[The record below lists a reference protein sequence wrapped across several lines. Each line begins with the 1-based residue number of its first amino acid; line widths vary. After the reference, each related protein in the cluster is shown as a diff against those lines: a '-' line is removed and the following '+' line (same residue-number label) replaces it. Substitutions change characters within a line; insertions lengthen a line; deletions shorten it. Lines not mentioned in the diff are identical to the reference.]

1 MPTYLDLERWNR
13 RAHFELF
20 RGYDH
25 PFFNLCAPLE
35 VTALR
40 AVTGGDTGRSFFLS
54 ALWLSLAAANAVEPF
69 RYRLRG
75 DRVLVHEVIHGS
87 GTILRPDGTFG
98 FAYLDFDPDFGRF
111 HQRAATEVERV
122 RASRE
127 VEPAAGRDDLIHYSA
142 IPWVAFT
149 SFAHARHLAEGD
161 SVPKIVF
168 GKVYPDGA
176 AEKMP
181 VSVELHHALAD
192 GLDAGRFFE
201 ALAAAF
207 SAPSLSGGPFHLPS
221 PRA

>member
-35 VTALR
+35 VSALR
-40 AVTGGDTGRSFFLS
+40 AATGGETGRSFFLA
-54 ALWLSLAAANAVEPF
+54 ALWLSLVAANGIEPF

-75 DRVLVHEVIHGS
+75 ERVLVHDVIHGS

-98 FAYLDFDPDFGRF
+98 FAYFELDPRFRRF
-111 HQRAATEVERV
+111 HERAGREVERV
-122 RASRE
+122 RAGRE
-127 VEPAAGRDDLIHYSA
+127 VEPAAGRDDLIHYSV

-149 SFAHARHLAEGD
+149 SFAHARHLGGGD

-176 AEKMP
+176 GERMP
-181 VSVELHHALAD
+181 VSVEVHHALAD

-201 ALAAAF
+201 RLAAGFA
-207 SAPSLSGGPFHLPS
+207 APELD
-221 PRA
+221 

>member
-1 MPTYLDLERWNR
+1 MPTYLDLERWPR
-13 RAHFELF
+13 RAHFDLF

-25 PFFNLCAPLE
+25 PFFNLCAPVE

-40 AVTGGDTGRSFFLS
+40 AATGGAGGRSFFLA
-54 ALWLSLAAANAVEPF
+54 ALWLSLAAANAIEPF

-98 FAYLDFDPDFGRF
+98 FAYFDFDPAYGRF
-111 HQRAATEVERV
+111 HERAAREVERV
-122 RASRE
+122 RASTAL
-127 VEPAAGRDDLIHYSA
+127 EPIAERDDLIHYSV

-149 SFAHARHLAEGD
+149 SFAHARHLAADD

-168 GKVYPDGA
+168 GKVYPDGGG
-176 AEKMP
+176 ERMP
-181 VSVELHHALAD
+181 VSVEVHHALAD

-201 ALAAAF
+201 RLAERFAA
-207 SAPSLSGGPFHLPS
+207 PDLD
-221 PRA
+221 

>member
-35 VTALR
+35 VGALR
-40 AVTGGDTGRSFFLS
+40 AATGGESGRSFFLA
-54 ALWLSLAAANAVEPF
+54 ALWLSLVTANEIEPF

-75 DRVLVHEVIHGS
+75 ERVLVHDVLHGS

-98 FAYLDFDPDFGRF
+98 FAYFEFDPGFGRF
-111 HQRAATEVERV
+111 HERAAREVERV
-122 RASRE
+122 RASRA
-127 VEPAAGRDDLIHYSA
+127 VEPAAGRDDLIHYSV

-149 SFAHARHLAEGD
+149 SFAHARHLACGE

-168 GKVYPDGA
+168 GKVYPDAGG
-176 AEKMP
+176 ERMP

-192 GLDAGRFFE
+192 GLDAGRFYE
-201 ALAAAF
+201 RLAARFA
-207 SAPSLSGGPFHLPS
+207 APDLG
-221 PRA
+221 